1 MAGGTFR
8 ARWRTAP
15 SHAARRT
22 LHAPMAARNH
32 NLHGNAPDTCN
43 VAVLLIDVINDLEF
57 PTGRQLLK
65 PALRAARRIAALKQR
80 AREAA
85 VPVIYAN
92 DNFGRWRSDF
102 NEVVEH
108 CLKEDVTGR
117 PIAELLV
124 PEREDYFVL
133 KPKHSAF
140 FATVLDTLLEYL
152 QVKRVILAG
161 FAGDQCVLLT
171 AADAYLRDLEIF
183 VPRDCVA
190 SASEGANREALQY
203 MARVLHADTTVSV
216 KLDLRKLG
224 GRARRTK
231 KKAAGARRKGS
242 GSGQSARR

>member
-1 MAGGTFR
+1 MPAKNR
-8 ARWRTAP
+8 
-15 SHAARRT
+15 
-22 LHAPMAARNH
+22 
-32 NLHGNAPDTCN
+32 NLHGNAPDTCR

-57 PTGRQLLK
+57 PTGRRLLK

-80 AREAA
+80 AHEAG

-92 DNFGRWRSDF
+92 DNFGRWRSNF
-102 NEVVEH
+102 NDVVEH

-117 PIAELLV
+117 PIAELLA
-124 PEREDYFVL
+124 PAGDDYFVL

-171 AADAYLRDLEIF
+171 AADAYLRDLEIY
-183 VPRDCVA
+183 VPRDCMA
-190 SASEGANREALQY
+190 SPSEGANRAALQY
-203 MARVLHADTTVSV
+203 MARVLHANTTASV

-224 GRARRTK
+224 GRPKRAK
-231 KKAAGARRKGS
+231 KKAAGARRRATD
-242 GSGQSARR
+242 SGQSGRR